1 MKHRYSISRRRLTL
15 TAATIAAL
23 GAAAVSP
30 ARAQAWPVKPLR
42 LIVNSPPGGASDVMA
57 RIVGQHLGDALGQTV
72 IIENRAGGGG
82 LIATEMV
89 AKAPADGYTMLLA
102 TPVNTL
108 FPYTIK
114 KLNHDPIKSFDP
126 VTILGQSPL
135 VLVAHPSLQ
144 AKSLQEVIRL
154 AKAKPGSLSYASPGP
169 GSPQHLSMEVIL
181 SHSNAEIVHVPYK
194 GGAQASNDLVAGQI
208 TLGMLG
214 IAPALPHIKSGKLI
228 ALATTGRTRSLSM
241 PEAPTVAESGVPGF
255 ETGQW
260 QGILLP
266 AGADTAVTN
275 RLFGE
280 LVKVMARPDVQER
293 LRATGIEDTRTSE
306 SPSAY
311 RAMLVNEIKRWEPA
325 VRRAGIQPE

>member
-1 MKHRYSISRRRLTL
+1 MRISRRVALCYFS
-15 TAATIAAL
+15 TAALAPL
-23 GAAAVSP
+23 VVS
-30 ARAQAWPVKPLR
+30 AQAWPGKPLR

-57 RIVGQHLGDALGQTV
+57 RIVAQHLGDVLGQSV
-72 IIENRAGGGG
+72 IVENRAGGGG
-82 LIATEMV
+82 LIATEFV
-89 AKAPADGYTMLLA
+89 AKAAADGYTMLLA

-114 KLNHDPIKSFDP
+114 KLNHDPINSFDP
-126 VTILGQSPL
+126 VTLLGQAPL
-135 VLVAHPSLQ
+135 VLLAHPSLP
-144 AKSLQEVIRL
+144 AKSLQDVIRL

-169 GSPQHLSMEVIL
+169 GSPQNLSMEVIL
-181 SHSNAEIVHVPYK
+181 NHLNADIVHVPYK
-194 GGAQASNDLVAGQI
+194 GGGQATNDLVAGQI

-228 ALATTGRTRSLSM
+228 ALATTGRTRSLTL
-241 PEAPTVAESGVPGF
+241 PDVATVAESGVPGF

-266 AGADTAVTN
+266 AGTDAVIIN
-275 RLFGE
+275 RLHAE
-280 LVKVMARPDVQER
+280 LTKIMARPDVQEK

-306 SPSAY
+306 SPAAY
-311 RAMLVNEIKRWEPA
+311 RTMLVNEIKRWEPA